1 MTPPRIPI
9 PYGYREAKLGE
20 TPEFFAYVTIV
31 AQQSTNCAAAAL
43 RLMSDTAHVHLP
55 ESDTLLR
62 SHLASAKRD
71 DDLTIEDYRALM
83 HRAFRRLQFLEWDY
97 ANPDDTEA
105 YLKETEDRRFEFSN
119 GLDIWEGYQND
130 PASWENA
137 THYRPEVLPGR

>member
-1 MTPPRIPI
+1 MTPPRIPA

-31 AQQSTNCAAAAL
+31 SQQRTDCTLSAI
-43 RLMSDTAHVHLP
+43 RLMADTARVHPP

-71 DDLTIEDYRALM
+71 DLSVEDYRALM
-83 HRAFRRLQFLEWDY
+83 HRAFRRLMFLEWQH

-119 GLDIWEGYQND
+119 GSDIWEGYQND
-130 PASWENA
+130 PDSWENA